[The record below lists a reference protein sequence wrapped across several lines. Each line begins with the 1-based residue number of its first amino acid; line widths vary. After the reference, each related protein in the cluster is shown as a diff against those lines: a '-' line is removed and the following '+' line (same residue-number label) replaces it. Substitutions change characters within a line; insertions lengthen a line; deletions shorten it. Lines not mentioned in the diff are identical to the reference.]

1 MTRSFVTLPY
11 RALRWLLQMDWPAP
25 PRTDE
30 ELAAEVERHYKWNF
44 AANLL
49 DGASFWFGAS
59 FISSSTILPLFISK
73 LTSNPLPLGLL
84 AVIAQSAWFLPQLFT
99 ANAVERLA
107 RRKPVIVNLGLF
119 TERLPLWGL
128 IVAALLAT
136 QSPLLAMTV
145 FFVSYAGHGLGAGIV
160 ASAWQE
166 LIARCFPVNRRGG
179 FLGLTNFLGAGT
191 GALGAAFSAWL
202 LKTFPFPSN
211 FAYIFTVAASMIL
224 LSWFFLSL
232 TREPARAVTIP
243 RKSNREFLAGLPAVL
258 RHDHNFRRFLI
269 ARMLMALGGM
279 GGGFVTV
286 AAVQRWHLPD
296 STVGIYTAILLLG
309 QTAANLA
316 FGFLAD
322 RFGHKLCLELSAAA
336 SSLGF
341 GLAWLATGAEWYYLV
356 FALSG
361 IASSAILGSA
371 ILVVMEFC
379 EQPRIP
385 TYVGI
390 GNTSVGLVGVIAP
403 LIGAGLAQVNY
414 GVLFG
419 ASSGIALLAFILMRW
434 WVREPRHAEKRDT
447 HV

>member
-1 MTRSFVTLPY
+1 MRRLAALPY
-11 RALRWLLQMDWPAP
+11 RALRWLLRMDEPVPW
-25 PRTDE
+25 RTDE
-30 ELAAEVERHYKWNF
+30 ELAAQVERHYKWNF

-59 FISSSTILPLFISK
+59 FISSSTILPLFVSK
-73 LTSNPLPLGLL
+73 LTSSPLPLGLL

-128 IVAALLAT
+128 IVAAMLAT
-136 QSPLLAMTV
+136 RSPLLAMTV
-145 FFVSYAGHGLGAGIV
+145 FFVSYAGHGVGAGIV

-202 LKTFPFPSN
+202 LRTFPFPTN
-211 FAYIFTVAASMIL
+211 FAYIFSIAAGMIL

-232 TREPARAVTIP
+232 TREPARAVTVP

-269 ARMLMALGGM
+269 ARMLMALGSM
-279 GGGFVTV
+279 GSGFVTV
-286 AAVQRWHLPD
+286 AAVRHWHVPD
-296 STVGIYTAILLLG
+296 GTVGIYTAILLLG
-309 QTAANLA
+309 QTVANLV

-322 RFGHKLCLELSAAA
+322 RFGHKLCLEISAAA
-336 SSLGF
+336 SALGF
-341 GLAWLATGAEWYYLV
+341 GLAWLAASAEWYYGV

-361 IASSAILGSA
+361 VASSAILGSA

-379 EQPRIP
+379 EPQRIP

-390 GNTSVGLVGVIAP
+390 GNTGVGLVGVIAP
-403 LIGAGLAQVNY
+403 LIGAGLAQVDY
-414 GVLFG
+414 GLLF
-419 ASSGIALLAFILMRW
+419 AVSSCVGWVAFILMRW
-434 WVREPRHAEKRDT
+434 WVREPRYTEKLTR
-447 HV
+447 

>member
-1 MTRSFVTLPY
+1 MRRLAALPY
-11 RALRWLLQMDWPAP
+11 RVLRWLLRMDEPVPW
-25 PRTDE
+25 RTDK

-128 IVAALLAT
+128 IVAAMLAT
-136 QSPLLAMTV
+136 RSPLSALTV
-145 FFVSYAGHGLGAGIV
+145 FFVSYAGHGVGAGIV

-191 GALGAAFSAWL
+191 GALGAVFSAWL
-202 LKTFPFPSN
+202 LRTFPFPTN
-211 FAYIFTVAASMIL
+211 FAYIFTIAAGMIL

-232 TREPARAVTIP
+232 TREPARAVTVP
-243 RKSNREFLAGLPAVL
+243 RRSNREFLVGLPMVL
-258 RHDHNFRRFLI
+258 RDDHNFRRFLI
-269 ARMLMALGGM
+269 ARMLMALGSM
-279 GGGFVTV
+279 GSGFVTV
-286 AAVQRWHLPD
+286 AAVRHWHVPD
-296 STVGIYTAILLLG
+296 GTVGIYTAILLLG
-309 QTAANLA
+309 QTVANLA

-322 RFGHKLCLELSAAA
+322 RFGHKLCLEISAAA
-336 SSLGF
+336 SALGF
-341 GLAWLATGAEWYYLV
+341 GLAWLAASAEWYYGV

-371 ILVVMEFC
+371 ILVVMEFS
-379 EQPRIP
+379 EPQRIP

-403 LIGAGLAQVNY
+403 LIGAGLAGMSY
-414 GVLFG
+414 GLLFAVSCG
-419 ASSGIALLAFILMRW
+419 VGLIAFILMRW
-434 WVREPRHAEKRDT
+434 WVQEPRHVEKLT
-447 HV
+447 H

>member
-1 MTRSFVTLPY
+1 MRTLAFLPY
-11 RALRWLLQMDWPAP
+11 RALRWLLRMDQPVP
-25 PRTDE
+25 LRTDK
-30 ELAAEVERHYKWNF
+30 ELAAEVERHYKWNY
-44 AANLL
+44 AVNLL

-59 FISSSTILPLFISK
+59 FISSSTILPLFVSK

-128 IVAALLAT
+128 IVAAILAT
-136 QSPLLAMTV
+136 RSPLLALTV
-145 FFVSYAGHGLGAGIV
+145 FFVSYAGHGVGAGLV

-166 LIARCFPVNRRGG
+166 LIARCFPVPARGFHLHEFLARRRAGRG
-179 FLGLTNFLGAGT
+179 SAHGIEDAARPTLT
-191 GALGAAFSAWL
+191 
-202 LKTFPFPSN
+202 
-211 FAYIFTVAASMIL
+211 IFTIAAGMIL

-232 TREPARAVTIP
+232 TREPARAVTVP
-243 RKSNREFLAGLPAVL
+243 RRSNREFLVGLPVVL
-258 RHDHNFRRFLI
+258 RDDHNFRRFLI
-269 ARMLMALGGM
+269 ARMLMALGSM
-279 GGGFVTV
+279 GSGFVTV
-286 AAVQRWHLPD
+286 AAVQRWHVPD
-296 STVGIYTAILLLG
+296 ATVGIYTAILLVG
-309 QTAANLA
+309 QTVANLA

-322 RFGHKLCLELSAAA
+322 RFGHKLCLEISAAA
-336 SSLGF
+336 SALGF
-341 GLAWLATGAEWYYLV
+341 GLAWLAASAEWYYGV

-379 EQPRIP
+379 EPQRIP

-390 GNTSVGLVGVIAP
+390 GNTGVGLVGVIAP

-414 GVLFG
+414 GLLF
-419 ASSGIALLAFILMRW
+419 AVSSCVGWVAFILMRW
-434 WVREPRHAEKRDT
+434 WVREPRQAVKLTR
-447 HV
+447 

>member
-1 MTRSFVTLPY
+1 MRSLAALPY
-11 RALRWLLQMDWPAP
+11 RALRWLLQMDQPAP
-25 PRTDE
+25 MRTDE
-30 ELAAEVERHYKWNF
+30 ELAAEVERHYKWNY
-44 AANLL
+44 AVNLL

-73 LTSNPLPLGLL
+73 LTPNPLPLGLL

-119 TERLPLWGL
+119 TERMPLWGL

-136 QSPLLAMTV
+136 RSPLLSMAV
-145 FFVSYAGHGLGAGIV
+145 FFVSYAGHGIGAGIV

-166 LIARCFPVNRRGG
+166 LIARCFPVNRRGS

-202 LKTFPFPSN
+202 LRTFPFPTN
-211 FAYIFTVAASMIL
+211 FAYTFTVAASMIL
-224 LSWFFLSL
+224 ASWFFLSL
-232 TREPARAVTIP
+232 TREPARAVTVP
-243 RKSNREFLAGLPAVL
+243 RKSNREFLVELPAIL

-269 ARMLMALGGM
+269 ARMLMALGSM
-279 GGGFVTV
+279 GSGFVTV
-286 AAVQRWHLPD
+286 AVVHRWQVPD

-309 QTAANLA
+309 WAAANLV

-322 RFGHKLCLELSAAA
+322 RFGHKLCLELGAAA
-336 SSLGF
+336 SALGF
-341 GLAWLATGAEWYYLV
+341 GLAWLATLAEWYYAV
-356 FALSG
+356 FALLG
-361 IASSAILGSA
+361 IAASAMLGSA

-379 EQPRIP
+379 ESQRIP

-390 GNTSVGLVGVIAP
+390 GNTSVGLAGLIAP

-414 GVLFG
+414 DLLF
-419 ASSGIALLAFILMRW
+419 AVSSCVGWVAFILMRW
-434 WVREPRHAEKRDT
+434 WVREPRRAAKLTR
-447 HV
+447 